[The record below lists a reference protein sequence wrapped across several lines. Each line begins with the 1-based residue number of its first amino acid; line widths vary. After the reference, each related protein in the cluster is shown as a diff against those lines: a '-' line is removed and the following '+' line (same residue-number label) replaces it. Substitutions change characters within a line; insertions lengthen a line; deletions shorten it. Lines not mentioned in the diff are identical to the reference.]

1 VSDLVQ
7 RSPWPRRLWA
17 PARIRYAT
25 SVSPDEI
32 VARLGDQSQ
41 GYAAPRDR
49 NLSKIGYRI
58 EVTPRGFKLFKVAG
72 RFLGNPPRT
81 IAVLDA
87 TTSQTGTGTVING
100 EVRLPYPYLTM
111 FCIFWFATIV
121 SSLIPDKGMFVAAL
135 VLWGGFG
142 SLFTLA
148 QSVDAGRS
156 VSTFADRLETALGAP
171 LTIFPPDVGIPPTA
185 PNPPTPLAP
194 PPPLFRSRVQA
205 GIFLGGIIAFWGGNL
220 LLALMQRTADGH
232 LAHDGQMAPA
242 ELSVVVVMVAG
253 GLVATTAQRSLLA
266 RMTDRTVPT
275 FGTLMRTVMPATLI
289 DAARKLGFNGPI
301 VAGALYLV
309 LVVGIV
315 IFFSALTLH

>member
-1 VSDLVQ
+1 
-7 RSPWPRRLWA
+7 LWA
-17 PARIRYAT
+17 PARIRFAT
-25 SVSPDEI
+25 SLNPDEI
-32 VARLGDQSQ
+32 VARLADQSQ

-72 RFLGNPPRT
+72 RLLGNPPRT

-87 TTSQTGTGTVING
+87 TTSQAGAGTVING

-111 FCIFWFATIV
+111 FCIFWLATIG
-121 SSLIPDKGMFVAAL
+121 SSLFPDKGMFVAAL

-148 QSVDAGRS
+148 QRADAGRS

-171 LTIFPPDVGIPPTA
+171 MTISFPDIQIPTA
-185 PNPPTPLAP
+185 PKLPPQLV
-194 PPPLFRSRVQA
+194 PPPLFSSRLQA
-205 GIFLGGIIAFWGGNL
+205 GIFLGGLTAFWGGFL
-220 LLALMQRTADGH
+220 VLGLMQATLDGHSGHDGPTGPAEIAVFALILVGGLLAT
-232 LAHDGQMAPA
+232 
-242 ELSVVVVMVAG
+242 V
-253 GLVATTAQRSLLA
+253 AQRGLLM
-266 RMTDRTVPT
+266 RMTHTT
-275 FGTLMRTVMPATLI
+275 TLNAGTMMRMVMPSTLS
-289 DAARKLGFNGPI
+289 DAARKLGLNGPM

-315 IFFSALTLH
+315 TFFSSLAVR